1 MKPDMDILIDI
12 VLLVLALG
20 AVVGGWRR
28 GALVTA
34 AALAGILAGGLL
46 TRLAAPPVVEWL
58 AGLGW
63 SSSLQRTLAA
73 VGVLILSI
81 SLATAVLTLVAG
93 LLRRVVGV
101 VRIGRGLDS
110 LGGGVLG
117 LLTWGVVV
125 WLLAGFLQTTGI
137 APVTQAVA
145 SSKVVS
151 TLNAVAP
158 VPAQS
163 ALGTLGEALDSAG
176 FPQVFAFGDESIQGA
191 PEPDPNVPDAV
202 NAAAPGV
209 VRILSSAPGC
219 SSDSEGSGW
228 VVARDR
234 VVTNAHVV
242 AGSGALSVQLGG
254 VSQPL
259 DATLVVFDPDR
270 DLAVLDVPGLPAD
283 PLPLGT
289 DLAAADP
296 AVVAG
301 YPENGPYS
309 VVPSRVREVVDAVG
323 RDIYGQD
330 AVTREIYSLRS
341 VVRPGNSGGPLFDA
355 DGQVVGVVFARSTI
369 DAETGYAMTL
379 AEIAPVL
386 DQVAATEPVPS
397 GACVS

>member
-1 MKPDMDILIDI
+1 MDILIDL
-12 VLLVLALG
+12 VLLALALL
-20 AVVGGWRR
+20 AVIGGWRR

-34 AALAGILAGGLL
+34 ASLVGIVAGGLI
-46 TRLAAPPVVEWL
+46 TSVAAPPAVDWL

-73 VGVLILSI
+73 AAVLILSI
-81 SLATAVLTLVAG
+81 SLAVGVLSLVAG

-110 LGGGVLG
+110 LGGGILG
-117 LLTWGVVV
+117 LATWAVVV
-125 WLLAGFLQTTGI
+125 WLLAGFLQTTGL

-145 SSKVVS
+145 SSRVVS
-151 TLNAVAP
+151 TLDSLAP
-158 VPAQS
+158 VPSQS
-163 ALGTLGEALDSAG
+163 ALGSLGQVLDDAG

-202 NAAAPGV
+202 NAASTGV
-209 VRILSSAPGC
+209 VRILSSAPRCG
-219 SSDSEGSGW
+219 SDAEGSGW
-228 VVARDR
+228 VVAGDR

-242 AGSGALSVQLGG
+242 AGSEQLFVQLGG
-254 VSQPL
+254 VGQLL
-259 DATLVVFDPDR
+259 DARLVVFDPDR
-270 DLAVLDVPGLPAD
+270 DLAVLDVPGLPVD

-289 DLAAADP
+289 DLASADS

-330 AVTREIYSLRS
+330 PVTREIYSLRS
-341 VVRPGNSGGPLFDA
+341 TVLPGNSGGPLFDV

-379 AEIAPVL
+379 GEIAPVL
-386 DQVAATEPVPS
+386 AAAGATEPVSS
-397 GACVS
+397 GACAG